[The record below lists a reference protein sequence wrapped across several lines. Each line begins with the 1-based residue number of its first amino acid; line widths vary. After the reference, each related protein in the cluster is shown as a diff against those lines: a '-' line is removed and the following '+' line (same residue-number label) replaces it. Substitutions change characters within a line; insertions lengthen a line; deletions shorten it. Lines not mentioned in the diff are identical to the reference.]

1 MALSGLIS
9 FLSLYVAFKPYEPY
23 KVTHIY
29 IYIYKY
35 IRHMIYSNA
44 LKVLVSFYTAKPR
57 GKLSYG
63 LIRLIRPYGESF

>member
-9 FLSLYVAFKPYEPY
+9 FLILYVAFKPYEPY
-23 KVTHIY
+23 KITH

-35 IRHMIYSNA
+35 IRHIIYSKA
-44 LKVLVSFYTAKPR
+44 LNVLVSFYTAKPR

-63 LIRLIRPYGESF
+63 LIRLIRPYCESF